1 MENSLEERLLQEFG
15 PNAENTELRIKVFR
29 FIEKV
34 ILSAFPSVRVA
45 GYGSFPLKT
54 FLRTGDIDI
63 TIVPET
69 IPFMDMQNCMLSR
82 LKVEFEN
89 PGSKDPEMEVLE
101 ISTVNAQVPL
111 LKLKVNSISADISVS
126 QLQGIHTVC
135 LFEELN
141 THFPSNL
148 LKRSIILIKI
158 WASHFGRIQGAT
170 YGGFSTYALETL
182 VLFILNTHQ
191 RLTTPT
197 SVLKTFISFFGTFDW
212 TQNVITVHKILSLSE
227 YVSIISHKTKY
238 TITQTH
244 IPIQYYS
251 NLVCRLGG
259 NPELT
264 LMQLKSANIV
274 DPLNPS
280 NNLARNVSQFS
291 LERIKQVFV
300 ISAEL
305 LEKNGIFSLFPSS
318 SPEPCSQIIIEN
330 ARVFASPPFSVRKE
344 NREGKLNNEEIF
356 KGSYKRRQENF
367 RRNFRVLLENTE
379 KGRIKVK

>member
-1 MENSLEERLLQEFG
+1 MENCLEERLLQEFG
-15 PNAENTELRIKVFR
+15 PNAENTELRVRVFR

-63 TIVPET
+63 TIIPET
-69 IPFMDMQNCMLSR
+69 IPFMDMQNCMLAR
-82 LKVEFEN
+82 LKDEFEKF
-89 PGSKDPEMEVLE
+89 SSEDSEMNILE
-101 ISTVNAQVPL
+101 ISTINAQVPL
-111 LKLKVNSISADISVS
+111 LKLKINSISADISVS

-135 LFEELN
+135 LFEELSS
-141 THFPSNL
+141 HFPSNL

-170 YGGFSTYALETL
+170 YGGFSTYALEIL

-191 RLTTPT
+191 RLTTPI

-238 TITQTH
+238 TMAQTH

-259 NPELT
+259 NPDLT

-300 ISAEL
+300 ISAEI
-305 LEKNGIFSLFPSS
+305 LENKGIFSLFPNTST
-318 SPEPCSQIIIEN
+318 EPYSQIIIEN
-330 ARVFASPPFSVRKE
+330 ARILPPPFSVKKE
-344 NREGKLNNEEIF
+344 NQQGKLNNQEIF
-356 KGSYKRRQENF
+356 KGSYKKRQENF